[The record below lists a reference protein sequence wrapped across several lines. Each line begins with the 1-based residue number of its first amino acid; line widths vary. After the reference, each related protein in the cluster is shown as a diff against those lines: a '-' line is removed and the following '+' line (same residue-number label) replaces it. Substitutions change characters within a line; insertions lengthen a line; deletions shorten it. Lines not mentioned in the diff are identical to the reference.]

1 MPSYPFAGVM
11 QNKSMMQTERFEI
24 TGMTCGGC
32 TGKVSAALKAVP
44 GVDGVEVSLKDHA
57 AKVSF
62 DTKVT
67 SLGQLE
73 SAVRSA
79 GYGVGANGVTPT
91 GDKKGGCCG

>member
-1 MPSYPFAGVM
+1 
-11 QNKSMMQTERFEI
+11 MMQTERFEV

-32 TGKVSAALKAVP
+32 TRKVTDALKAVP
-44 GVDGVEVSLKDHA
+44 GVDGVDVSLADHS

-73 SAVRSA
+73 SVVRNAS
-79 GYGVGANGVTPT
+79 YGVGAGGVTHSAQR
-91 GDKKGGCCG
+91 KGGCCG

>member
-1 MPSYPFAGVM
+1 
-11 QNKSMMQTERFEI
+11 MMQTERFEV

-32 TGKVSAALKAVP
+32 TRKVTDALKAVP
-44 GVDGVEVSLKDHA
+44 GVDGVDVSLADHA

-67 SLGQLE
+67 SLGELE

-79 GYGVGANGVTPT
+79 SYGVGAAGAKQTAQ
-91 GDKKGGCCG
+91 KKGCCCG

>member
-1 MPSYPFAGVM
+1 
-11 QNKSMMQTERFEI
+11 MMQTERFEV

-32 TGKVSAALKAVP
+32 TRKVTDALKAVP
-44 GVDGVEVSLKDHA
+44 GVDGVDVSLADHA

-73 SAVRSA
+73 SAVRDA
-79 GYGVGANGVTPT
+79 GYGVGASGVTRT
-91 GDKKGGCCG
+91 AQTKGGCCG

>member
-1 MPSYPFAGVM
+1 
-11 QNKSMMQTERFEI
+11 MMQTERFEV

-32 TGKVSAALKAVP
+32 TRKVTDALKAVP
-44 GVDGVEVSLKDHA
+44 GVDGVVVSLADHA

-73 SAVRSA
+73 SVVRDA
-79 GYGVGANGVTPT
+79 GYGAGAGGVTHT
-91 GDKKGGCCG
+91 AQMKGGCCG